1 MIKRLPVFMGY
12 TVDVRLKE
20 FRRVD
25 LSTGFKIVPFN
36 SEEGEIW
43 LNEYIET
50 IDENAP
56 EGREILVSIW

>member
-1 MIKRLPVFMGY
+1 MTRQLPVFQGY

-25 LSTGFKIVPFN
+25 PNTGFKIVPFD

-50 IDENAP
+50 IDENTP
-56 EGREILVSIW
+56 EGRKILVSLW